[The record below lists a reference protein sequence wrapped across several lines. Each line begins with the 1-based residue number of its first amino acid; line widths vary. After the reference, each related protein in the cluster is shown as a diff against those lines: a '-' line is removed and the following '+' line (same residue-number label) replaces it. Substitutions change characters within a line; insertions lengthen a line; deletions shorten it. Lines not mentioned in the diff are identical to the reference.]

1 MGPWHPDDDQAAPA
15 SGRARAALVVPVA
28 AEPLGEL
35 LRILDHQGVDEWSGD
50 TLCAAARQVLEADG
64 ASLCLSGDADHT
76 VIGVD
81 PASVGPLAD
90 GPSDDGDGPCLD
102 AVRTGRIIDGGD
114 LLDGAVATWPTF
126 AGRATGLG
134 YRSLCSWPLQLGAI
148 RLGALTVFLSGR
160 RSLDDD
166 AVRRGSS
173 FALAATE
180 LVLLTNDPSS
190 PGSIASTLDG
200 SVERRAVVH
209 QATGMVS
216 VQLDVDL
223 ADALSVLRSV
233 AWSEGR
239 SIVELARAVVARQR
253 RLG

>member
-1 MGPWHPDDDQAAPA
+1 M
-15 SGRARAALVVPVA
+15 
-28 AEPLGEL
+28 
-35 LRILDHQGVDEWSGD
+35 
-50 TLCAAARQVLEADG
+50 LEADG
-64 ASLCLSGDADHT
+64 ASLCLAGDADHL

-81 PASVGPLAD
+81 PASVGRLAD

-102 AVRTGRIIDGGD
+102 AVRTGRIVVGGD

-126 AGRATGLG
+126 AGRATSLG

-148 RLGALTVFLSGR
+148 RLGALTVFRSGPASLS
-160 RSLDDD
+160 DDD
-166 AVRRGSS
+166 VRRGSS

-190 PGSIASTLDG
+190 TSSIATILDG
-200 SVERRAVVH
+200 SIERRAVVH

-216 VQLDVDL
+216 AQLDVGL
-223 ADALSVLRSV
+223 ADALSVLRAR

-239 SIVELARAVVARQR
+239 SIVELAHAVVSRQR